1 MDRCYIF
8 WNIGTFTGH
17 SISLNVNNGTLDG
30 GLLAQLMIKKISDLY
45 SHIIYELQRMECYK
59 LQSYRYITKQKQ
71 YMKLHHHTNTIISFC

>member
-30 GLLAQLMIKKISDLY
+30 GLRAQLMIKKYLTYIHTLYTSFKERSVINFNRIDISLNK
-45 SHIIYELQRMECYK
+45 SNR
-59 LQSYRYITKQKQ
+59 
-71 YMKLHHHTNTIISFC
+71 

>member
-30 GLLAQLMIKKISDLY
+30 GLLAQLMIKKYLTYIHILYTSFKERSVINFNRIDISLNK
-45 SHIIYELQRMECYK
+45 SNI
-59 LQSYRYITKQKQ
+59 
-71 YMKLHHHTNTIISFC
+71 

>member
-30 GLLAQLMIKKISDLY
+30 ELRAQLMIKKYLTYIHILYTSFKERSVINFNRIDISLNK
-45 SHIIYELQRMECYK
+45 SNI
-59 LQSYRYITKQKQ
+59 
-71 YMKLHHHTNTIISFC
+71 